1 MRRAFAI
8 IRSMNT
14 SILQTYVILLRG
26 VMPTGKNNVPMAPLR
41 TALTNAGFHNVQT
54 YIQSGNVIAMSALSQ
69 TEIEQAIH
77 AIIAREFGGDI
88 VVMARTHE
96 QFRILFER
104 NPFHAADPSHVY
116 FTVLAT
122 KPDQQALERLLALDY
137 APDQFVIIDDV
148 IYTLYATKY
157 SDSKFNNALIERK
170 LKLAATT
177 RNYNTTAKLV
187 KLSEQ

>member
-1 MRRAFAI
+1 MRRVFAI

-104 NPFHAADPSHVY
+104 NPFAEADPSHVY

-122 KPDQQALERLLALDY
+122 KPDEQVLKQFLALDY
-137 APDQFVIIDDV
+137 APDQFTVI
-148 IYTLYATKY
+148 
-157 SDSKFNNALIERK
+157 DSSQIIILRDQKHFPY
-170 LKLAATT
+170 LKW
-177 RNYNTTAKLV
+177 
-187 KLSEQ
+187 SI